1 MNTNNTKFTF
11 NKKGFALSLAC
22 VGLLA
27 TAGNAAAVNSSDTA
41 QNTVTQVSNTNN
53 WNIDKVSSG
62 GAITVAGAIDTL
74 GFSSGGGMAIDGAQ
88 STLNING
95 TYDVTT
101 AGYIKNFNVF
111 NSDPSNT
118 LTIKG
123 ENALKLNVNTGIV
136 NLGSATVGSGAL
148 TIGSGG
154 SFEIASI
161 VDTVNLDNITLSGG
175 ANKIANSGTITNFNW
190 NQNIQ
195 GASGADAGSL
205 EINNSKNITNFT
217 IAKNGGFAVNL
228 DADGSGATFTL
239 ANSGGVIDNFINLGT
254 LTGNA
259 DHKDALYINNTGT
272 IKNFTNEGAITNAI
286 VSGGVIDTFKNT
298 SAMTGVALS
307 GTITSSFENSGVME
321 LSGGAS
327 TFTFNSG
334 GSFSNLTENARIENA
349 SLTLVALD
357 TFKNE
362 GVINNSTLTIT
373 KVGSFENAGAMGNI
387 TFGGTGVINS
397 FNNTEKGTINASG
410 TSTITVDTLFNN
422 AGTIND
428 IGTTSIALKG
438 ATVSVINPAKL
449 DVTNSGIIAVNSIK
463 YTDTVKSFTN
473 ASTGEIKAQ
482 FSGGANAVFNTFT
495 NEGKIAISGGTI
507 AVDTL
512 FSNAENAVIS
522 NITNATIDLKGA
534 AAGAAKL
541 DVTNAGTIAVN
552 TIKYDNKIKSFTNA
566 STGVIET
573 TFTNGSANAV
583 INNFLNE
590 GKITTS
596 DASSIKVDTLFNNA
610 ENAVIAG
617 TDTSAITLAGATVSA
632 TNSAKLDATN
642 AGTINLSKIAYTDTV
657 RSFVNEEKGSIV
669 AQFSGGAG
677 AVFNSFINKGS
688 ITASS
693 AASDINVNQVFLND
707 KNAVI
712 NQLNTATIALNGA
725 TKSSDDVIL
734 TATNAGTIVVDKIV
748 VNGTVASFAN
758 AATGVIQT
766 TFSGGTTN
774 AVINNFTNEGKITA
788 SGASVITINKVFN
801 NAENA
806 VISTIAGTGNSNTI
820 TLQGVGNINDDIV
833 LTATNAGTITDA
845 SIVFKDTSRSFAN
858 TAKGVIQNATFN
870 GSNGLVQNFD
880 NAGTI
885 LNSTLTVDATNFNN
899 TGTIVERDTT
909 QGTIGLYGLTAT
921 DAVSFNN
928 SGVIKNFGNAVK
940 IENGARNA
948 TFTNTGTIA
957 FADNATKGLV
967 EVGEKVTL
975 NFNNADEIKFNAN
988 NTSAAISA
996 IVSGGAVPTAK
1007 ANIINTGKIALGANG
1022 QHIDLTNFDSVNVQ
1036 EWHLKDIK
1044 TANAFNG
1051 NNVSSGLDKIVVTGA
1066 LATSAT
1072 DKTIKNLTFE
1082 RGSIVINP
1090 TQQNAKFEVGQAYLL
1105 DRIVVDKSGNP
1116 VQEVYNINATTGA
1129 VTEGIAYDG
1138 TGAVNGVYK
1147 QTLESL
1153 KEGATVK
1160 DPRLVTVDTISFTD
1174 PIFVMN
1180 AVDAYGAL
1188 RDTATGNLTTKLGK
1202 VGEVADVTTGARYEA
1217 DGVIDSFQ
1225 VGVDTARGAGAATVQ
1240 NAVNSSITRNAF
1252 IGNVVNT
1259 AVNSTLAT
1267 LNNLN
1272 RVSYNDAE
1280 VDFDKLEKYAAV
1292 SSDVTD
1298 QTYAKDSN
1306 VYVMPY
1312 YRSTS
1317 VDLAGGDSLDAD
1329 TYGIVLGGN
1338 KNLGNAGV
1346 IGLFL
1351 GYESSDGNSNIFDN
1365 DDDTFFGGINYYKTL
1380 GGTSTYDYF
1389 VKGMLRLANTSTDI
1403 TQQGQGTRSADTF
1416 SYGIEANAGMN
1427 FYNGI
1432 HTITP
1437 EVGLSYDRVSVD
1449 GFKFNNGV
1457 EFQDEDINLVVG
1469 KIGLNWLAQFTESI
1483 STNVGFGI
1491 RYNFND
1497 DFDAGVKLVNTNGDY
1512 IGHFSNKTDL
1522 GDFYYYLNLGVNYAI
1537 TSNWELGVMYNGD
1550 FSSDASSHAG
1560 FVKLGYWW

>member
-1 MNTNNTKFTF
+1 
-11 NKKGFALSLAC
+11 
-22 VGLLA
+22 
-27 TAGNAAAVNSSDTA
+27 
-41 QNTVTQVSNTNN
+41 
-53 WNIDKVSSG
+53 
-62 GAITVAGAIDTL
+62 
-74 GFSSGGGMAIDGAQ
+74 
-88 STLNING
+88 
-95 TYDVTT
+95 
-101 AGYIKNFNVF
+101 
-111 NSDPSNT
+111 
-118 LTIKG
+118 
-123 ENALKLNVNTGIV
+123 
-136 NLGSATVGSGAL
+136 
-148 TIGSGG
+148 
-154 SFEIASI
+154 
-161 VDTVNLDNITLSGG
+161 
-175 ANKIANSGTITNFNW
+175 
-190 NQNIQ
+190 
-195 GASGADAGSL
+195 
-205 EINNSKNITNFT
+205 
-217 IAKNGGFAVNL
+217 
-228 DADGSGATFTL
+228 
-239 ANSGGVIDNFINLGT
+239 
-254 LTGNA
+254 
-259 DHKDALYINNTGT
+259 
-272 IKNFTNEGAITNAI
+272 
-286 VSGGVIDTFKNT
+286 
-298 SAMTGVALS
+298 
-307 GTITSSFENSGVME
+307 
-321 LSGGAS
+321 
-327 TFTFNSG
+327 
-334 GSFSNLTENARIENA
+334 
-349 SLTLVALD
+349 
-357 TFKNE
+357 
-362 GVINNSTLTIT
+362 
-373 KVGSFENAGAMGNI
+373 
-387 TFGGTGVINS
+387 
-397 FNNTEKGTINASG
+397 
-410 TSTITVDTLFNN
+410 TLFN
-422 AGTIND
+422 
-428 IGTTSIALKG
+428 
-438 ATVSVINPAKL
+438 
-449 DVTNSGIIAVNSIK
+449 
-463 YTDTVKSFTN
+463 
-473 ASTGEIKAQ
+473 
-482 FSGGANAVFNTFT
+482 
-495 NEGKIAISGGTI
+495 
-507 AVDTL
+507 
-512 FSNAENAVIS
+512 NAENAVIS
-522 NITNATIDLKGA
+522 NITNATIDLRGA

-573 TFTNGSANAV
+573 TFTSGSANAV

-596 DASSIKVDTLFNNA
+596 GASSIKVDTLFNNA
-610 ENAVIAG
+610 ENAVITG
-617 TDTSAITLAGATVSA
+617 TDTSAITLVGTTVSA

-657 RSFVNEEKGSIV
+657 RSFVNEGTGSII
-669 AQFSGGAG
+669 AQFSGGNAG
-677 AVFNSFINKGS
+677 AVFNSFTNKGS
-688 ITASS
+688 ITASG

-766 TFSGGTTN
+766 TFSGGATN
-774 AVINNFTNEGKITA
+774 PVINNFTNEGKITA

-820 TLQGVGNINDDIV
+820 TLQGVGINDDIV

-845 SIVFKDTSRSFAN
+845 SIVFKDISRSFAN

-870 GSNGLVQNFD
+870 GSDGLVQNFD

-899 TGTIVERDTT
+899 TGTIVEHDTT

-928 SGVIKNFGNAVK
+928 SGVIKNFGNAVEIAK
-940 IENGARNA
+940 GARNA

-967 EVGEKVTL
+967 EVGEEVTL

-988 NTSAAISA
+988 NSGAAISA

-1007 ANIINTGKIALGANG
+1007 ANIINTGKIALGTKG

-1051 NNVSSGLDKIVVTGA
+1051 NNPSSGLDKIVVTGA
-1066 LATSAT
+1066 SVTSAT

-1090 TQQNAKFEVGQAYLL
+1090 IQQNAKFEVGQAYLL
-1105 DRIVVDKSGNP
+1105 DRIVVDKFGNP
-1116 VQEVYNINATTGA
+1116 VQEVYNINAQTGVVA
-1129 VTEGIAYDG
+1129 AGIAYNADG
-1138 TGAVNGVYK
+1138 TSGTNNGVYA

-1160 DPRLVTVDTISFTD
+1160 DPRLVTIDTISFTD

-1180 AVDAYGAL
+1180 PVDAYGAL
-1188 RDTATGNLTTKLGK
+1188 RDTATGNLTSNLGK
-1202 VGEVADVTTGARYEA
+1202 VGEVDVTTGARYEA
-1217 DGVIDSFQ
+1217 DGIIDSFQ
-1225 VGVDTARGAGAATVQ
+1225 VGVDTARGAGAAAVQ
-1240 NAVNSSITRNAF
+1240 SAVNNSITRNAF
-1252 IGNVVNT
+1252 VGNVVNT
-1259 AVNSTLAT
+1259 AVNSALAS

-1272 RVSYNDAE
+1272 RVSYNDEE
-1280 VDFDKLEKYAAV
+1280 VDFSELEKYAAV

-1317 VDLAGGDSLDAD
+1317 VDLAEGSLDAD
-1329 TYGIVLGGN
+1329 TYGIILGGN

-1351 GYESSDGNSNIFDN
+1351 GYENADGSSNTVDTE
-1365 DDDTFFGGINYYKTL
+1365 DDTFFGGINYYKTL

-1389 VKGMLRLANTSTDI
+1389 VKGMLRLANTSSDVTRK
-1403 TQQGQGTRSADTF
+1403 GQTYGTSSSDTF
-1416 SYGIEANAGMN
+1416 SYGLEANVGMN

-1437 EVGLSYDRVSVD
+1437 EVGLSYDRVEVD
-1449 GFKFNNGV
+1449 GFKLNGV
-1457 EFQDEDINLVVG
+1457 DYSDNNINLVVG
-1469 KIGLNWLAQFTESI
+1469 KIGLNWLAQFTESV

-1497 DFDAGVKLVNTNGDY
+1497 DFDTSLRIANGEVYSTN
-1512 IGHFSNKTDL
+1512 TDL
-1522 GDFYYYLNLGVNYAI
+1522 GDFYYYLNLGVNVAL
-1537 TSNWELGVMYNGD
+1537 TQNWELGVMYNGD
-1550 FSSDASSHAG
+1550 FSSDASSHSG